1 MKQKD
6 TRDVVVVGAG
16 PGGYAAAFRAA
27 DLGKKVTL
35 IDKDKELGG
44 VCLNR
49 GCIPSKALL
58 HISKTILD
66 AQDLSKM
73 GVHFDKPTINI
84 NKVRNH
90 KNKIVTKLNRG
101 ISHMAKARGVE
112 VICGEA
118 SFLSNHELEVK
129 TESENLNLLF
139 ENCIIA
145 TGSRSINLP
154 GLPQSSRLLT
164 SKSALDLENIPGSL
178 LVVGG
183 GIIGLELGQV
193 YSSLGSKVTVVE
205 FLPNLIAA
213 ADTDIVKPLQSQ
225 LERQFKNIYL
235 SSKVVSVEEKNNK
248 LKVSIQKNGKITSES
263 FDKALVSVGRK
274 PNTDTLQIGNTDIL
288 IQKDGFIPVNEYQ
301 QTNLEN
307 IYAIG
312 DIVGNPMLAHKA
324 THQGKVAAEVCAGV
338 PSAFDVEAIPSV
350 VYTDPEVAWVGVTEL
365 YAKEKNIPFKKGE
378 FPWVASGRA
387 TAVGSTYG
395 KTKILFSPENNKV
408 IGVGIVGVGAGDLIS
423 EAALAIEMGADAEDL
438 SLTIHPHPTLGET
451 VGLSAEVFTKTI
463 TDLFI
468 QNNKKG

>member
-101 ISHMAKARGVE
+101 ISHIAKARGVE

-225 LERQFKNIYL
+225 LEKQFKNIYL